1 MEKMNS
7 NRVKN
12 STLHL
17 DSEIVHILSHLSL
30 YVFFSFFAWAICS
43 QHHTLPLKTSVEF
56 LKKKDSCLHNHSFI
70 ITPRKINNC
79 TFILV
84 HIYTFPNVTSLIAG
98 IFKNYVPVKV
108 HTLHLVMFV
117 SHFYSRRIFPYTHT
131 FFSFFLSNTAFLKSP
146 DQFHIY
152 SISYSGVVWMFPYCG
167 AWAVLLSPVFPEF
180 GLVGLLYSD
189 NLFLQWEHCTIMLC
203 ASYYSILGGTWHQA
217 VPLLVIMSITRHRAG
232 L

>member
-1 MEKMNS
+1 MMHWPPMCSVQTHSGWDSLRITSSQPVPVFILKNGKHMEKMNS

-108 HTLHLVMFV
+108 HTLHLIMFV

-131 FFSFFLSNTAFLKSP
+131 FFSFF
-146 DQFHIY
+146 
-152 SISYSGVVWMFPYCG
+152 
-167 AWAVLLSPVFPEF
+167 
-180 GLVGLLYSD
+180 
-189 NLFLQWEHCTIMLC
+189 
-203 ASYYSILGGTWHQA
+203 
-217 VPLLVIMSITRHRAG
+217 
-232 L
+232 